1 MIINCQMLAGEKL
14 EHILEAH
21 IGLEGSKISFIGDGF
36 VSGAD
41 DLRSLLAIPGLVNAH
56 THIGDSFAKDACIG
70 LSVQEAVGRG
80 GMKWKL
86 YEKADKKEVIAGMRD
101 SAKEMLYSG
110 ITSYADFREG
120 SHGGLKDLKEAT
132 NDLPIRTIA
141 LGRDL
146 GNNLEDCDGLGLNL
160 YQTDQ
165 IPGSRN
171 DLRDKIIAIH
181 AGEVPG
187 EVEAAL
193 KVDPDII
200 VHCTNCTRED
210 IRSAADKGISIIV
223 CPRSNASLRVGFPPV
238 RELIDAG
245 INVALGTDNV
255 MINSPDMWSEMEFLY
270 RASQLFEGL
279 TPLEVLKIA
288 SVNGGRG
295 LGENNGAI
303 EKGKQGDLIFIDIK
317 APNMRGS
324 RDIHA
329 SIVNR
334 CRKENIVRILVNGK
348 NIADKEGIIYIKK

>member
-1 MIINCQMLAGEKL
+1 MLINCQLLSGDKL
-14 EHILEAH
+14 EHIQEAH
-21 IGLEGSKISFIGDGF
+21 LELEGSKISFTGDGF
-36 VSGAD
+36 VSGAE
-41 DLRSLLAIPGLVNAH
+41 DLKGLLAMPGLVNAH

-70 LSVQEAVGRG
+70 LSVQEAVGRDG
-80 GMKWKL
+80 IKWKL
-86 YEKADKKEVIAGMRD
+86 YEKADKKGVIAGMRD

-120 SHGGLKDLKEAT
+120 GHEGLKDLKEAT
-132 NDLPIRTIA
+132 KGVPIKTIA

-146 GNNLEDCDGLGLNL
+146 EGRLEDCDGLGLNL

-165 IPGSRN
+165 IPLSRK

-187 EVEAAL
+187 EVKAAL
-193 KVDPDII
+193 KFNPDNI

-238 RELIDAG
+238 REFIDAG

-255 MINSPDMWSEMEFLY
+255 LINSPDMWREMEFLY

-279 TPLEVLKIA
+279 TPLEVLKMA
-288 SVNGGRG
+288 SVNGGRA
-295 LGENNGAI
+295 LGGNTGAI
-303 EKGKQGDLIFIDIK
+303 ERGKQGDIIFIDTT
-317 APNMRGS
+317 APNIRGS

-329 SIVNR
+329 SLVNR
-334 CRKENIVRILVNGK
+334 CQKENIVKIMIDGK
-348 NIADKEGIIYIKK
+348 NIAGKRENHIY